1 MSTSR
6 DLSLIMGTRRHWFC
20 CAFSIKL
27 SVFHQIISF
36 SGKISYQELFCMV
49 TLLASSAQWP
59 QRQQKWENK
68 KSNMFDKQN
77 NNSECAAHLLADFFR
92 VITRLMS
99 NLIRMA
105 MQSSQL
111 QFCRKFPFKGSDLK
125 TVYTTHLLPRLVLL
139 LYLPSKNIMSSN
151 LEKVSTP
158 SPP

>member
-1 MSTSR
+1 
-6 DLSLIMGTRRHWFC
+6 
-20 CAFSIKL
+20 
-27 SVFHQIISF
+27 
-36 SGKISYQELFCMV
+36 
-49 TLLASSAQWP
+49 
-59 QRQQKWENK
+59 
-68 KSNMFDKQN
+68 MFDKQN

-111 QFCRKFPFKGSDLK
+111 QFCWKFPYKGSDLK